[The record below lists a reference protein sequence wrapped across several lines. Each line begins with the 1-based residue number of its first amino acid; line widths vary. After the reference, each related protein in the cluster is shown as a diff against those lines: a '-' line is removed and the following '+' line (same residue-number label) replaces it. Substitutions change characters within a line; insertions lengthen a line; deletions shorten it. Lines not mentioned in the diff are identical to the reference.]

1 MTKRL
6 LSWESQFVQ
15 QISYSSTAL
24 IIAISDRA
32 LLKGETG
39 TSHHSQTTQSPQSLC
54 ISLLIHYNMSM
65 YLFSNLFYNLIIKTV
80 ASYSLLFFG

>member
-32 LLKGETG
+32 L
-39 TSHHSQTTQSPQSLC
+39 HTTPLTDHAKST
-54 ISLLIHYNMSM
+54 
-65 YLFSNLFYNLIIKTV
+65 IIVHQFTHTLQYV
-80 ASYSLLFFG
+80 YVFV